1 MDTSNAE
8 KRNKVYI
15 VGIGASAGGLEAISQ
30 LIGYLQPDTPCAYVV
45 LQHLSPSYRSMMVEI
60 LARET
65 TLKVKEA
72 EQGDVPQSGMIYV
85 VPSNYNALLKDGH
98 IALINAPPQVVPKP
112 SINQFLISLAAE
124 EGESAVGIVLSGTGS
139 DGTAGLRAIQA
150 AGGFTFAQKPESAK
164 YDGMPRAAIEAGVAD
179 HVMNPEEIAAHLPK
193 VLELPVNETDDAL
206 PPALLDRL
214 LARLRESLNFDFSG
228 YKVGTLMRRIRR
240 REVATGNT
248 DLASYLA
255 WTEANPRE
263 LDALAR
269 DILISV
275 TAFFR
280 DREAF
285 EILKRAVH
293 EICARKPQGGEIR
306 VWIAGCATG
315 EESYSIAML
324 FADALGNKQSQFR
337 VQIFATDIDDE
348 ALNVARRGLYPAAA
362 MTEVPPDLLERYF
375 RPVSNAFEAGKT
387 LRDMIVFARHNLVSD
402 PPFLRLDLV
411 SCRNVLIYFDAP
423 LQAKV
428 LQTFHF
434 GLAKECYLFL
444 GRSESVAQAEQ
455 LFAPI
460 DRRERL
466 FRKTGESTSPPMPMQ
481 MSVIKTSVQRRDKK
495 IDLLLAGLVEH
506 FELTAVLCDTSG
518 NIQHTVGQVDR
529 FLQFPVGATRMTLGD
544 VVLPDLRGDLLTLL
558 HRTNQQGKAQRGRR
572 RKLGE
577 DWLRIFVEPLNEA
590 GALLLLVMFV
600 PEKAKTGVGE
610 SPLPLDGESA
620 EPALNRQLEDEL
632 SATREHLQAMVEELA
647 TANEEM
653 QALNEETQASNEELQ
668 ATNEE
673 MEAANEELQATNEEL
688 VSLNEEL
695 NAKTVEYARL
705 SAEYAHLYDALDF
718 PILVFNRALQ
728 LTRFNAPA
736 ARRFDLRETA
746 QHQHV
751 SRLRLSTLS
760 DDLETRLGRT
770 LAHAE
775 REEVLLMQGERTLRL
790 AISPGFDRA
799 GDVAS
804 LVATLID
811 ITEITH
817 VQDALKVSEQ
827 RLALLMEKTTVIF
840 AMKDPAGCYQF
851 ANRRFLEFFDIDPA
865 GYLGKTDFG
874 LLPNT
879 LAADLWGLDLE
890 SLRRQEPVSR
900 EHQVNQS
907 GIRRHLRT
915 VHQVLRDGVGNPV
928 AFITEAEDI
937 TLRKQAEDQ
946 LRITARVFDQAGE
959 AIVVTDPAGLIQT
972 VNPAFCEITGY
983 SQQEAIGKSIR
994 LIKSGRHSPAFF
1006 EAMWHALQQ
1015 DGFWQGEIWNKRK
1028 NGEIFPEWLTV
1039 NRIDGSDGTQ
1049 EHFVAV
1055 YSDITNIK
1063 DSQRKVEYL
1072 ATHDTLTGLPNR
1084 ALFHDHLRHALAQA
1098 RRKKLRVA
1106 LLFIDLD
1113 NFKTIN
1119 DTLGH
1124 DVGDELLKLAATR
1137 MKEVVRDVDTV
1148 ARLGGDEFT
1157 AILMDGD
1164 VEIANQVG
1172 QRILNDLSASFEVN
1186 GSPLFVSAS
1195 VGVAFYPDDGADSAM
1210 LIKAADT
1217 AMYRAKEQ
1225 GRSRVEFFKP
1235 DMHVRLLKRATLE
1248 SALREAL
1255 RQGRLRLVYQP
1266 KFGLG
1271 KGQPLLGAE
1280 ALLRWHDPE
1289 LGDVS
1294 PVEFIP
1300 VAEASGLIIEVA
1312 RAVRTMLIKQLSAW
1326 LTLGLKP
1333 PPVAMN
1339 LSPRCVREMECAVKL
1354 MDELAENQVPPAL
1367 LIIEITE
1374 GALLEN
1380 SQHVKDN
1387 LAVLHHAGLGIS
1399 IDDFG
1404 TGYSSLSYLKRLPL
1418 SELKIDKSFVDGLG
1432 QDSEDEAIARA
1443 VLALAVAMELKTVA
1457 EGVETAVQL
1466 AWLRE
1471 HGCDMVQ
1478 GYLLSRPLEAVVF
1491 EDLIAR
1497 SDRHG

>member
-1 MDTSNAE
+1 
-8 KRNKVYI
+8 
-15 VGIGASAGGLEAISQ
+15 
-30 LIGYLQPDTPCAYVV
+30 
-45 LQHLSPSYRSMMVEI
+45 
-60 LARET
+60 
-65 TLKVKEA
+65 
-72 EQGDVPQSGMIYV
+72 
-85 VPSNYNALLKDGH
+85 
-98 IALINAPPQVVPKP
+98 
-112 SINQFLISLAAE
+112 
-124 EGESAVGIVLSGTGS
+124 
-139 DGTAGLRAIQA
+139 
-150 AGGFTFAQKPESAK
+150 
-164 YDGMPRAAIEAGVAD
+164 
-179 HVMNPEEIAAHLPK
+179 
-193 VLELPVNETDDAL
+193 
-206 PPALLDRL
+206 
-214 LARLRESLNFDFSG
+214 
-228 YKVGTLMRRIRR
+228 
-240 REVATGNT
+240 
-248 DLASYLA
+248 
-255 WTEANPRE
+255 
-263 LDALAR
+263 
-269 DILISV
+269 
-275 TAFFR
+275 
-280 DREAF
+280 
-285 EILKRAVH
+285 
-293 EICARKPQGGEIR
+293 
-306 VWIAGCATG
+306 
-315 EESYSIAML
+315 
-324 FADALGNKQSQFR
+324 
-337 VQIFATDIDDE
+337 
-348 ALNVARRGLYPAAA
+348 
-362 MTEVPPDLLERYF
+362 
-375 RPVSNAFEAGKT
+375 
-387 LRDMIVFARHNLVSD
+387 
-402 PPFLRLDLV
+402 
-411 SCRNVLIYFDAP
+411 
-423 LQAKV
+423 
-428 LQTFHF
+428 
-434 GLAKECYLFL
+434 
-444 GRSESVAQAEQ
+444 
-455 LFAPI
+455 
-460 DRRERL
+460 
-466 FRKTGESTSPPMPMQ
+466 
-481 MSVIKTSVQRRDKK
+481 
-495 IDLLLAGLVEH
+495 
-506 FELTAVLCDTSG
+506 
-518 NIQHTVGQVDR
+518 
-529 FLQFPVGATRMTLGD
+529 
-544 VVLPDLRGDLLTLL
+544 
-558 HRTNQQGKAQRGRR
+558 
-572 RKLGE
+572 
-577 DWLRIFVEPLNEA
+577 
-590 GALLLLVMFV
+590 
-600 PEKAKTGVGE
+600 
-610 SPLPLDGESA
+610 
-620 EPALNRQLEDEL
+620 
-632 SATREHLQAMVEELA
+632 
-647 TANEEM
+647 
-653 QALNEETQASNEELQ
+653 
-668 ATNEE
+668 
-673 MEAANEELQATNEEL
+673 
-688 VSLNEEL
+688 
-695 NAKTVEYARL
+695 
-705 SAEYAHLYDALDF
+705 
-718 PILVFNRALQ
+718 
-728 LTRFNAPA
+728 
-736 ARRFDLRETA
+736 
-746 QHQHV
+746 
-751 SRLRLSTLS
+751 
-760 DDLETRLGRT
+760 
-770 LAHAE
+770 
-775 REEVLLMQGERTLRL
+775 
-790 AISPGFDRA
+790 
-799 GDVAS
+799 
-804 LVATLID
+804 
-811 ITEITH
+811 
-817 VQDALKVSEQ
+817 
-827 RLALLMEKTTVIF
+827 
-840 AMKDPAGCYQF
+840 
-851 ANRRFLEFFDIDPA
+851 
-865 GYLGKTDFG
+865 
-874 LLPNT
+874 
-879 LAADLWGLDLE
+879 
-890 SLRRQEPVSR
+890 
-900 EHQVNQS
+900 
-907 GIRRHLRT
+907 

-959 AIVVTDPAGLIQT
+959 AIVVTDPTGLIQT

-1497 SDRHG
+1497 NDRHG